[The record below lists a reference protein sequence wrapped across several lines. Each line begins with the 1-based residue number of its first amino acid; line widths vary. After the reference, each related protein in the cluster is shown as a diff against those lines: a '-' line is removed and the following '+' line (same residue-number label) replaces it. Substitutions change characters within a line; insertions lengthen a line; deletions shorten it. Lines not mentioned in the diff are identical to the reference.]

1 MHKKTDKMKNTPIDV
16 SLDNSNLDNINEM
29 IHEARDRMDGLTKGR
44 ELLDQKITYFLG
56 TLLIVLSSL
65 FGFGFKTFLLAV
77 AQKNF
82 LSLALFLGFILSLC
96 ALVFWLVFALLPKQV
111 YIKGLEPLDFWEN
124 NWLTFSDKKML
135 IFLSERYQYM
145 SEFMNKVITKKARAL
160 KWSIFLFAL
169 LLLVSMISLFLFP
182 FLNVGLLPYLKA

>member
-16 SLDNSNLDNINEM
+16 SLDNSNLDNIKEM

-82 LSLALFLGFILSLC
+82 LSLALFLVFILSLC

-135 IFLSERYQYM
+135 IFLSERYQHM
-145 SEFMNKVITKKARAL
+145 SQFMKKVIEKKARAL

-169 LLLVSMISLFLFP
+169 LLLGSMISLLLFP
-182 FLNVGLLPYLKA
+182 SLNVGLLP